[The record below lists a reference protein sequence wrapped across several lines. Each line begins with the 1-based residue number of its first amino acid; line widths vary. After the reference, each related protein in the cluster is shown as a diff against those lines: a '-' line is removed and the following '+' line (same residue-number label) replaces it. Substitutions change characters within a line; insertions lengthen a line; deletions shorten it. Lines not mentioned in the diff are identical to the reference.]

1 MPARTVPVPH
11 ETLLQDGLIGPWY
24 EEAVLRSKLT
34 ARVNLRRLGLLLHQL
49 SLTPKELLD
58 LAKDHPEPLRARFV
72 AYAKQMLAQ
81 GRTGAYVAKMF
92 SAPRSWFDYHRV
104 SFNGYP
110 KLKVIQGETIRE
122 ERVPTP
128 EELGRILALYTPRAR
143 VIALMMAHAA
153 VRPGV
158 LANIDGTDGLTL
170 GDLKDLRLSPTLGL
184 AKVPFH
190 IVVPARLSK
199 NGHEY
204 HTFGTEELA
213 DAILAY
219 LAEREG
225 RSEKLG
231 AKSPLVTVEPMGA
244 RTRFHVRSDSPFIT
258 TPKMMETLRA
268 GLWSVLK
275 ARTYIFRSYAST
287 QLWVASNHG
296 KITRDAVE
304 AIMGHDLG
312 VAGRYNLGKKLH
324 PSLIEELREAY
335 RRCQPYL
342 ETRPSQNE
350 SATQAKIAKVMLMGL
365 GYTEEELASVD
376 FDTLDMAKFQ
386 ELVTKKVPPA
396 GASLKQRLVEAEE
409 LPRYLEEGWTVV
421 TAVNGHQVVLNPP
434 ALG

>member
-1 MPARTVPVPH
+1 M
-11 ETLLQDGLIGPWY
+11 GPWY
-24 EEAVLRSKLT
+24 DESVLRSKLT
-34 ARVNLRRLGLLLHQL
+34 ASVNLRRLGLLFHQ
-49 SLTPKELLD
+49 LD
-58 LAKDHPEPLRARFV
+58 LAPRELLTLAKHHPEQLRSRFV
-72 AYAKQMLAQ
+72 AYAKRMMAE

-92 SAPRSWFDYHRV
+92 SGPRSWLDYHRV
-104 SFNGYP
+104 TFDGYP

-128 EELGRILALYTPRAR
+128 QELRRILSLYTPRGR
-143 VIALMMAHAA
+143 VVALMMAHAG

-158 LANIDGTDGLTL
+158 LANIDGSEGLTL
-170 GDLKDLRLSPTLGL
+170 GDLRDLHLSPKPDFT
-184 AKVPFH
+184 KVPFH

-199 NGHEY
+199 NSHEY

-213 DAILAY
+213 EAILAY
-219 LAEREG
+219 LGERDARG
-225 RSEKLG
+225 EKLT

-244 RTRFHVRSDSPFIT
+244 RTKLRQGSETGFIT

-324 PSLIEELREAY
+324 PALVEELREAY
-335 RRCQPYL
+335 DRCQPYL
-342 ETRPSQNE
+342 TTLPVKDEA
-350 SATQAKIAKVMLMGL
+350 ATQARIAKVMLLGL
-365 GYTEEELASVD
+365 GYTEEELESVD
-376 FDTLDMAKFQ
+376 FDSLDMATFQ
-386 ELVTKKVPPA
+386 GLVTRKVPPA
-396 GASLKQRLVEAEE
+396 VAPAKQRLVEADE

-421 TAVNGHQVVLNPP
+421 TVVNDHQVVLNPP
-434 ALG
+434 ASR

>member
-1 MPARTVPVPH
+1 MVSVPH
-11 ETLLQDGLIGPWY
+11 EKLLQDGLIGAWY
-24 EEAVLRSKLT
+24 DEAVLRSKLT

-49 SLTPKELLD
+49 NLAPKELLD
-58 LAKDHPEPLRARFV
+58 LAREHPEPLRTRFV
-72 AYAKQMLAQ
+72 AYAKEMMGQ

-92 SAPRSWFDYHRV
+92 SAPRSWFDFHRV
-104 SFNGYP
+104 PFNGYP

-128 EELGRILALYTPRAR
+128 EELGRILALYSPRAR
-143 VIALMMAHAA
+143 VVALMMAHAA

-158 LANIDGTDGLTL
+158 LANIDGTAGLTL
-170 GDLKDLRLSPTLGL
+170 GDIKDLSLSPKLEFG
-184 AKVPFH
+184 KVPFH
-190 IVVPARLSK
+190 IVIPARLSK

-213 DAILAY
+213 DAVMAY

-231 AKSPLVTVEPMGA
+231 AKSPLITVEPMGA
-244 RTRFHVRSDSPFIT
+244 RTRFHVRSESPFIT
-258 TPKMMETLRA
+258 TPKMMETLRS

-324 PSLIEELREAY
+324 PSLVEELREAY
-335 RRCQPYL
+335 DRCQPYL
-342 ETRPSQNE
+342 TTRPNRGE

-365 GYTEEELASVD
+365 GYTEEELTSID
-376 FDTLDMAKFQ
+376 FDNLDMAKFQ
-386 ELVTKKVPPA
+386 ELVIRKVPPPA
-396 GASLKQRLVEAEE
+396 PQAKQRLVDAEQ

-434 ALG
+434 STG

>member
-1 MPARTVPVPH
+1 
-11 ETLLQDGLIGPWY
+11 
-24 EEAVLRSKLT
+24 
-34 ARVNLRRLGLLLHQL
+34 
-49 SLTPKELLD
+49 
-58 LAKDHPEPLRARFV
+58 
-72 AYAKQMLAQ
+72 
-81 GRTGAYVAKMF
+81 
-92 SAPRSWFDYHRV
+92 
-104 SFNGYP
+104 
-110 KLKVIQGETIRE
+110 
-122 ERVPTP
+122 
-128 EELGRILALYTPRAR
+128 
-143 VIALMMAHAA
+143 
-153 VRPGV
+153 
-158 LANIDGTDGLTL
+158 
-170 GDLKDLRLSPTLGL
+170 
-184 AKVPFH
+184 
-190 IVVPARLSK
+190 
-199 NGHEY
+199 
-204 HTFGTEELA
+204 
-213 DAILAY
+213 
-219 LAEREG
+219 
-225 RSEKLG
+225 
-231 AKSPLVTVEPMGA
+231 MGA

-342 ETRPSQNE
+342 ETRPSQHE

-409 LPRYLEEGWTVV
+409 LPKYLEEGWTVV

>member
-1 MPARTVPVPH
+1 VKPRKINH
-11 ETLLQDGLIGPWY
+11 QGLLKDPLVGPWY
-24 EEAVLRSKLT
+24 DESALRSKLT

-49 SLTPKELLD
+49 DLPSSEMLSLAKQQPELLRS
-58 LAKDHPEPLRARFV
+58 KFV
-72 AYAKQMLAQ
+72 DYAKRMLAE
-81 GRTGAYVAKMF
+81 GRVGAYVAKMF
-92 SAPRSWFDYHRV
+92 SAPRSWFAYHRIP
-104 SFNGYP
+104 FDGFP

-128 EELGRILALYTPRAR
+128 QELRRIVGLYTPRAR
-143 VIALMMAHAA
+143 VVALMMAHAA

-170 GDLKDLRLSPTLGL
+170 GDVKDLRLTPTVEF
-184 AKVPFH
+184 AKAPFH
-190 IVVPARLSK
+190 VVVPARLSK

-213 DAILAY
+213 EAILAY
-219 LAEREG
+219 LGERSARG
-225 RSEKLG
+225 EKLT
-231 AKSPLVTVEPMGA
+231 AKSPLITVEPMGA
-244 RTRFHVRSDSPFIT
+244 RTRFRAGSGTGFIT
-258 TPKMMETLRA
+258 TPKMMETLRK

-296 KITRDAVE
+296 KITRDGVE
-304 AIMGHDLG
+304 AMMGHNLG

-324 PSLIEELREAY
+324 PSLIEELREACA
-335 RRCQPYL
+335 RCAPYL
-342 ETRPSQNE
+342 TTTPSNSE

-365 GYTEEELASVD
+365 GYTEEELSSVD
-376 FDTLDMAKFQ
+376 FDSLDMATFQ

-396 GASLKQRLVEAEE
+396 GSPARQRLVDAEE

-434 ALG
+434 GSR